1 EALQYLSAG
10 VQPPAGWRE
19 EKLVLLDRVAKIPR
33 EVEFA
38 VLPSLRRL
46 VFAAA
51 ELSQLKSLTAADWKA
66 SVLKLADEK
75 K

>member
-1 EALQYLSAG
+1 SAN
-10 VQPPAGWRE
+10 VAPPLLWRE
-19 EKLVLLDRVAKIPR
+19 EKLALLDRVAKMPR
-33 EVEFA
+33 EIEFA

-51 ELSQLKSLTAADWKA
+51 ELPQLKSLTAPAWKA